1 MADPRAGLLKSSAL
15 DDLTLEERRQVV
27 ELLEFET
34 YPQGE
39 AILREG
45 RQTQILW
52 FVLTGKCEVVKSLK
66 PGSEQRFAV
75 LESGAI
81 FGEMSFISPAPH
93 SATVRTLSEVE
104 VARLSRANYNR
115 LLDVSPSAAY
125 KIALKILN
133 VLSARLRRM
142 DDWTCTLV
150 DSNNAEAERRRQEW
164 QEFRTKLY
172 SEWQF

>member
-1 MADPRAGLLKSSAL
+1 MRNPRAELVKSSFFE
-15 DDLTLEERRQVV
+15 DLTLEERGQVV
-27 ELLEFET
+27 ELLEFAS

-39 AILREG
+39 VILREG

-52 FVLTGKCEVVKSLK
+52 IVVAGKCEVVKSIK
-66 PGSEQRFAV
+66 RNGEQRFAV
-75 LESGAI
+75 LEPGAI

-93 SATVRTLSEVE
+93 SATIRTLAPVE
-104 VARLSRANYNR
+104 VARLSRANYDR
-115 LLDVSPSAAY
+115 LLAVSPAGAY

-133 VLSARLRRM
+133 VLSARLRAM

-150 DSNNAEAERRRQEW
+150 DSGAAEAERRRQEW

-172 SEWQF
+172 SEWEF